1 MDRLVLGKHPLYLP
15 LPNNYLGNL
24 RIKYFSPDI
33 YRDRILEL
41 NASDDRGIS
50 VIREK
55 VKSFAMVSVQGHA
68 DGYPCP
74 PIKFVI
80 LDEADSLTS
89 DAQSALRRTMEI
101 FSKNTRFCI
110 ICNYICR
117 LFFRFTSES

>member
-55 VKSFAMVSVQGHA
+55 VKSLQWLVFKDMQKA
-68 DGYPCP
+68 
-74 PIKFVI
+74 I
-80 LDEADSLTS
+80 LVPL
-89 DAQSALRRTMEI
+89 
-101 FSKNTRFCI
+101 
-110 ICNYICR
+110 
-117 LFFRFTSES
+117 